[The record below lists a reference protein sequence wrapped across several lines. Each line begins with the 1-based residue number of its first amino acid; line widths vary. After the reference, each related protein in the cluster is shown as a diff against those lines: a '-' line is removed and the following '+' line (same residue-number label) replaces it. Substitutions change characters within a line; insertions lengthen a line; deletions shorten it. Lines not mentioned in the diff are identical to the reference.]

1 MLRKIKSISYLVLA
15 VVSVLLAI
23 GIELHQ
29 RLNGYSFDFAQL
41 AMRSL
46 HHEHL
51 IAGSVLIGIF
61 FSVKFVG
68 AK

>member
-1 MLRKIKSISYLVLA
+1 MLKKIKSVLYLVLA
-15 VVSVLLAI
+15 VSSVLLTL

-29 RLNGYSFDFAQL
+29 RLNGHSFDFAQL

-51 IAGSVLIGIF
+51 IAGSLLIGIF
-61 FSVKFVG
+61 FSIKFMI